1 MKKVKAGVLML
12 TVLLAANFSQ
22 AQTIEDG
29 KANLYYEKYI
39 SAKNVFQK
47 LVDANPNNTDAVY
60 WLGQTLIGPDD
71 DKDIAGAKALYQKTL
86 MANTNS
92 PLLIAGM
99 GHVELLEGNTADA
112 RNQFEAAI
120 GLSQGKI
127 GAVLNAIGFANGDF
141 YSKAGDGA
149 YAVEK
154 LKQAVA
160 LKGGSKDPELL
171 CNLGDAYRKLADGS
185 NAQLSYEAALA
196 ANPKYARAIYRI
208 GRIYQTQ
215 GAAQFDIFMKYYND
229 AIAADPNYTPVYWTL
244 FQYFYQNDVTKAAG
258 YLDKYLNAKG
268 SDEPNACFLR
278 AQMKYAQ
285 GLFQDA
291 ITSCDQCIASGGANP
306 YPNLYGVKAYS
317 AYKLGDSLN
326 AKSAFDL
333 YFQKQKPAKIGPLDN
348 LTYALVLLKFPGNES
363 LAGTYIDKAVQLDT
377 TENDKAAHLKLVAAI
392 YEARKQYKDAADWYR
407 KVVTV
412 RAMPSR
418 TEIFNAGYNY
428 YRVADTQSGIDM
440 FTVFAQ
446 KYPEDILGY
455 YWLGKIHWVID
466 STMELG
472 LPKPDFA
479 KVIQLGEPMTDKSKV
494 KTQLMTA
501 YKYMIAYFA
510 NIGKNKDSALN
521 YCDRALAVD
530 PTDQET
536 LTNKELIP
544 KMNMNA
550 PPPKP
555 SRTTVNSKGEK
566 VTIDPDGTITTV
578 AKDGSGTVVTKAG
591 KITTMGKD
599 GVITKIVEGGKV
611 TTIKDGITTV
621 VEGGK
626 VTTYG
631 KDGKVISNTPTP
643 PKPGGQNPT
652 PKKK

>member
-12 TVLLAANFSQ
+12 IALLAANFSK
-22 AQTIEDG
+22 AQTIEEG
-29 KANLYYEKYI
+29 KTYLYYEKYI

-120 GLSQGKI
+120 GLSQGKN
-127 GAVLNAIGFANGDF
+127 GAVLSAIGFANADF

-196 ANPKYARAIYRI
+196 TNPKYARAIYRI

-215 GAAQFDIFMKYYND
+215 GTSQFDIFMRYYND

-268 SDEPNACFLR
+268 TDEPNACFLR

-291 ITSCDQCIASGGANP
+291 ITSSDQCIAAGGANP
-306 YPNLYGVKAYS
+306 YPNLYGLKAYS
-317 AYKLGDSLN
+317 AYKLGDSVS
-326 AKSAFDL
+326 AKAAFDL
-333 YFQKQKPAKIGPLDN
+333 YFQKQKPSKIGPLDYK
-348 LTYALVLLKFPGNES
+348 TYAEVLQKFPGNEA
-363 LAGTYIDKAVQLDT
+363 LAGTFIDKAVALDST
-377 TENDKAAHLKLVAAI
+377 IDGKVGILKSEAALL
-392 YEARKQYKDAADWYR
+392 ESRKQYKNAADWYSKILSVKPTPS
-407 KVVTV
+407 KVD
-412 RAMPSR
+412 
-418 TEIFNAGYNY
+418 IYNAGYNY
-428 YRVADTQSGIDM
+428 NKAGEYQQSVNIFNTYIQRFPDEA
-440 FTVFAQ
+440 F
-446 KYPEDILGY
+446 GY
-455 YWLGKIHWVID
+455 YINAKNNLKLDSVDASGQALGNYLKII
-466 STMELG
+466 G
-472 LPKPDFA
+472 LTDQIKDKP
-479 KVIQLGEPMTDKSKV
+479 GEKDRIKNSLRYLIEYYANV
-494 KTQLMTA
+494 KR
-501 YKYMIAYFA
+501 
-510 NIGKNKDSALN
+510 NKDSALIFT
-521 YCDRALAVD
+521 DKGIAMD
-530 PTDQET
+530 PADSDFVSMKTQ
-536 LTNKELIP
+536 IS
-544 KMNMNA
+544 NMSFKPL
-550 PPPKP
+550 PPPKV
-555 SRTTVNSKGEK
+555 STNSKGDK

-578 AKDGSGTVVTKAG
+578 SKDGLTTSIVSRSGKVTTIKNG
-591 KITTMGKD
+591 ITT
-599 GVITKIVEGGKV
+599 IVEGGKV
-611 TTIKDGITTV
+611 TMI
-621 VEGGK
+621 
-626 VTTYG
+626 G